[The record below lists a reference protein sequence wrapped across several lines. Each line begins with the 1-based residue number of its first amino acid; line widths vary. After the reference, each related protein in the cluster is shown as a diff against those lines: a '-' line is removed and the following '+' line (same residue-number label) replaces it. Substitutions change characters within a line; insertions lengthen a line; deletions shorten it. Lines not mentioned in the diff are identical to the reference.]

1 VEYGAFDLKC
11 CGMER
16 DPTIINHCVFDT
28 AIGTCGV
35 AWSPQGLVAV
45 QLPAR
50 DRAASER
57 RLIARCGSS
66 GAAPAPPAIAALIA
80 DITRYLD
87 GEQVDF
93 SAVPVDL
100 SSLDPF
106 RRQLYETM
114 RGLPWGTT
122 TTYGELAQTIGLA
135 TWEGA
140 RDVGEAMGRNPV
152 PIVIPCHRVL
162 AAGQKLG
169 GFSAPGGA
177 ATKAKLL
184 ALEGVRFDGGAPRL
198 PGL

>member
-1 VEYGAFDLKC
+1 MAAGAFELKC
-11 CGMER
+11 CGMES
-16 DPTIINHCVFDT
+16 DQTAISHCVFDT

-35 AWSPQGLVAV
+35 AWSTRGLVAV
-45 QLPAR
+45 QLPER
-50 DRAASER
+50 DRPATER
-57 RLIARCGSS
+57 RLIARCSSS
-66 GAAPAPPAIAALIA
+66 GAATPPSKIATLIT

-87 GEQVDF
+87 GERVDF

-114 RGLPWGTT
+114 RTLPWGTT
-122 TTYGELAQTIGLA
+122 TTYGALARTIGLA
-135 TWEGA
+135 NWEGA

-184 ALEGVRFDGGAPRL
+184 ALEGVHFDGSAPRL

>member
-1 VEYGAFDLKC
+1 
-11 CGMER
+11 MEI
-16 DPTIINHCVFDT
+16 DQSAISHCVFDT
-28 AIGTCGV
+28 ANGTCGV
-35 AWSPQGLVAV
+35 AWSAHGLVAV

-50 DRAASER
+50 DRAATER
-57 RLIARCGSS
+57 RLIARCRSRGIT
-66 GAAPAPPAIAALIA
+66 APSPEIAALIA

-87 GEQVDF
+87 GERVNF

-100 SSLDPF
+100 SGLDPF
-106 RRQLYETM
+106 RRNLYETM
-114 RGLPWGTT
+114 RALPWGTT
-122 TTYGELAQTIGLA
+122 TTYGALAHTIGL
-135 TWEGA
+135 TQWEGA

-169 GFSAPGGA
+169 GFSAPGGV

>member
-1 VEYGAFDLKC
+1 
-11 CGMER
+11 ME
-16 DPTIINHCVFDT
+16 TEQTVISHCVFDT

-35 AWSPQGLVAV
+35 AWSTSGLIAV

-50 DRAASER
+50 DRAATER
-57 RLIARCGSS
+57 RLIARTRSA
-66 GAAPAPPAIAALIA
+66 GAAAPPPAIAALIA
-80 DITRYLD
+80 DIVRYLD
-87 GEQVDF
+87 GERVDF

-100 SSLDPF
+100 SGLDPF

-114 RGLPWGTT
+114 RALPWGTT
-122 TTYGELAQTIGLA
+122 TTYGALARTIGL
-135 TWEGA
+135 TQWEGA

-184 ALEGVRFDGGAPRL
+184 ALEGVRFDGSAPRL